1 MRSAMVLRRILGRES
16 TRKYANPAGPLFVLI
31 RDNSRLALLLLLV
44 VASAG
49 CRSRVIQ
56 VTLIN
61 TSAQP
66 LSSIVVDYPGAT
78 FGKNT
83 LAPGDTY
90 HYVIKPVETGALKV
104 QFTDAQ
110 GANHSFTGPTLQKDQ
125 EGSIEV
131 KLSQDSGSAIPS
143 LISKSRTR

>member
-1 MRSAMVLRRILGRES
+1 VFIH
-16 TRKYANPAGPLFVLI
+16 
-31 RDNSRLALLLLLV
+31 DNSRLALLLLLC
-44 VASAG
+44 VAFAG

-61 TSAQP
+61 TSKQP
-66 LSSIVVDYPGAT
+66 VSNIIVDYPGAT

-90 HYVIKPVETGALKV
+90 HYVIKPLETGALKI
-104 QFTDAQ
+104 QFTNAQ

-125 EGSIEV
+125 EGSIEI
-131 KLSQDSGSAIPS
+131 KLNQDSASTSPS
-143 LISKSRTR
+143 LM

>member
-1 MRSAMVLRRILGRES
+1 
-16 TRKYANPAGPLFVLI
+16 VLI

-44 VASAG
+44 GTSVG

-61 TSAQP
+61 TSTQP
-66 LSSIVVDYPGAT
+66 VSNIIVDYPGAT

-90 HYVIKPVETGALKV
+90 HYVIKPLETGTLKI
-104 QFTDAQ
+104 QFTNAQ

-125 EGSIEV
+125 EGSIEI
-131 KLSQDSGSAIPS
+131 KLNQDSAFANPA
-143 LISKSRTR
+143 LM

>member
-1 MRSAMVLRRILGRES
+1 M
-16 TRKYANPAGPLFVLI
+16 FI

-44 VASAG
+44 GASAG

-61 TSAQP
+61 TSTQP
-66 LSSIVVDYPGAT
+66 VSNIIVDYPGAT
-78 FGKNT
+78 FGKNA

-90 HYVIKPVETGALKV
+90 HYVIKPLETGALKI
-104 QFTDAQ
+104 QFTNAQ

-125 EGSIEV
+125 EGSIEI
-131 KLSQDSGSAIPS
+131 KFNQDSASTSPS
-143 LISKSRTR
+143 LM

>member
-1 MRSAMVLRRILGRES
+1 MVLRRILGRES
-16 TRKYANPAGPLFVLI
+16 TREYVNPAGPLFAFI
-31 RDNSRLALLLLLV
+31 RANSRLALLLLV

-61 TSAQP
+61 TSTQP
-66 LSSIVVDYPGAT
+66 VSNIIVDYPGAT

-90 HYVIKPVETGALKV
+90 HYVIKPLETGALKV
-104 QFTDAQ
+104 QFTNAQ

-125 EGSIEV
+125 EGSIEI
-131 KLSQDSGSAIPS
+131 KLNQDSGSTRPS
-143 LISKSRTR
+143 LM

>member
-1 MRSAMVLRRILGRES
+1 MVLRRILGRES
-16 TRKYANPAGPLFVLI
+16 TRKYANPAGPLFVFI
-31 RDNSRLALLLLLV
+31 RANSRLALLLLV

-61 TSAQP
+61 TSTQP
-66 LSSIVVDYPGAT
+66 VSNIIVDYPGAT

-90 HYVIKPVETGALKV
+90 HYIIKPLETGALKV
-104 QFTDAQ
+104 QFTNAQ

-125 EGSIEV
+125 EGSIEI
-131 KLSQDSGSAIPS
+131 KLNQDSGSTSPS
-143 LISKSRTR
+143 LM

>member
-1 MRSAMVLRRILGRES
+1 MALRRILGRES
-16 TRKYANPAGPLFVLI
+16 ARKCANPADPLFVFI
-31 RDNSRLALLLLLV
+31 RDKSRLALLLLLV
-44 VASAG
+44 GASVG

-61 TSAQP
+61 TSTQP
-66 LSSIVVDYPGAT
+66 VSNIIVDYPGAT

-90 HYVIKPVETGALKV
+90 HYVIKPLETGALKI
-104 QFTDAQ
+104 QFTNAQ

-125 EGSIEV
+125 EGSIEI
-131 KLSQDSGSAIPS
+131 KLNQDSAFANPA
-143 LISKSRTR
+143 LM

>member
-1 MRSAMVLRRILGRES
+1 MVLRRILGRES
-16 TRKYANPAGPLFVLI
+16 ARKYAKPDPLFVLI
-31 RDNSRLALLLLLV
+31 CDKSRLALLLLLV
-44 VASAG
+44 GASVG

-61 TSAQP
+61 TSTQP
-66 LSSIVVDYPGAT
+66 VSNIIVDYPGAT

-90 HYVIKPVETGALKV
+90 HYVIKPLETGALKI
-104 QFTDAQ
+104 QFTNAH

-125 EGSIEV
+125 EGSIEI
-131 KLSQDSGSAIPS
+131 KLNQDSASTSPT
-143 LISKSRTR
+143 LM

>member
-1 MRSAMVLRRILGRES
+1 MVLRRILGRES
-16 TRKYANPAGPLFVLI
+16 ARKYANPADPLFVFI

-44 VASAG
+44 GASVG

-61 TSAQP
+61 TSTQP
-66 LSSIVVDYPGAT
+66 VSNIIVDYPGAT

-90 HYVIKPVETGALKV
+90 HYVIKPLETGALKI
-104 QFTDAQ
+104 QFTNAQ

-125 EGSIEV
+125 EGSIEI
-131 KLSQDSGSAIPS
+131 KLNQDSAFANPV
-143 LISKSRTR
+143 LM